1 MGVENCDPS
10 ARRGRVDVSKTQNEE
25 VSMRNEDGYSM
36 RRIFLAS
43 FCILTSALCL
53 SLPGCNLLGLGAQ
66 LAPPPMVDA
75 QYKGMAGQSVGVMV
89 WADRGVRIDWSPIRM
104 DLANSIQVLL
114 SPKKPSKEGK
124 PPKEIK
130 EFKGATFPVLP
141 KSIVR
146 YQDDH
151 PEIEGEPITDVA
163 PRLTVT
169 RLIYVEIEDFAT
181 RAPGAVDLYRGSA
194 SATLKIVEVD
204 PQTKTAKVAYEEN
217 GITAEFP
224 RNAPEDGVAGAG
236 DQKMYVGTIKALA
249 EEIVKRLVPYQAEEW

>member
-1 MGVENCDPS
+1 MNVVQT
-10 ARRGRVDVSKTQNEE
+10 ARRDFKLQITNRKLQIVLIC
-25 VSMRNEDGYSM
+25 
-36 RRIFLAS
+36 IFCLP
-43 FCILTSALCL
+43 CL
-53 SLPGCNLLGLGAQ
+53 SGCNILGVGAQ
-66 LAPPPMVDA
+66 LAPPPKIDA

-89 WADRGVRIDWSPIRM
+89 WADRGVRIDWSPIRL

-114 SPKKPSKEGK
+114 SPKKTKEGK

-141 KSIVR
+141 ASIVR

-151 PEIEGEPITDVA
+151 PEIEGEPISDVA

-181 RAPGAVDLYRGSA
+181 RAPGAIDLYRGGA
-194 SATLKIVEVD
+194 SATLKIIEVD
-204 PQTKTAKVAYEEN
+204 PQSKTAKVAYEES
-217 GITAEFP
+217 GIIAEFP
-224 RNAPEDGVAGAG
+224 RKAPEEGVAGVG
-236 DQKMYVGTIKALA
+236 DQKMYVGTVKALA